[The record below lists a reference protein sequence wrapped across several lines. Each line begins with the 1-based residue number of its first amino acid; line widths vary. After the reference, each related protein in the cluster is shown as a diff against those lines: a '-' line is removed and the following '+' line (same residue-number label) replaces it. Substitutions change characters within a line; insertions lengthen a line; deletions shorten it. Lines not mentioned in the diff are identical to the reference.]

1 MAERVA
7 EREIPQGED
16 AGNTP
21 GRAFCGP
28 SGRVN
33 VPERVDTEED
43 RKGGKKG
50 PIRHRTGLKKLRH
63 SHDSN
68 SSVPS
73 AKIVPFPRK
82 NNRDPNCSD
91 RDFNF
96 YARKE
101 QTAIRQRRKRD
112 DVVGEGGGIIGPN
125 PGSVRGEDRTMRSG
139 KDSRERTNGKGR
151 SGRNRRRRDNR
162 EGPSAIQPGQSLRSA
177 HRSAG
182 VSNSSVACEIPASCS
197 SALSSCLMRSCDA
210 RSVTTT
216 WAVRAFS
223 VVLRAQT

>member
-1 MAERVA
+1 MPATL
-7 EREIPQGED
+7 REEPF
-16 AGNTP
+16 AGRQAARTSREGKN
-21 GRAFCGP
+21 A
-28 SGRVN
+28 
-33 VPERVDTEED
+33 EED

-112 DVVGEGGGIIGPN
+112 DVVGGGRDIIGPK
-125 PGSVRGEDRTMRSG
+125 PGSVRGKDRTMRSG
-139 KDSRERTNGKGR
+139 KDSREKTNGKGR
-151 SGRNRRRRDNR
+151 SGRNRWRRDNR

-197 SALSSCLMRSCDA
+197 SALSSCLMRSCDV

>member
-1 MAERVA
+1 MPATL
-7 EREIPQGED
+7 REEPF
-16 AGNTP
+16 AGRQAARTS
-21 GRAFCGP
+21 R
-28 SGRVN
+28 
-33 VPERVDTEED
+33 E
-43 RKGGKKG
+43 GKRYRRGSKRQQKG

-112 DVVGEGGGIIGPN
+112 DAVGGGRGIIGPN

-139 KDSRERTNGKGR
+139 RAG
-151 SGRNRRRRDNR
+151 R
-162 EGPSAIQPGQSLRSA
+162 EGTGGEETIGKDRLLYSPVSRSDR
-177 HRSAG
+177 HT
-182 VSNSSVACEIPASCS
+182 
-197 SALSSCLMRSCDA
+197 A
-210 RSVTTT
+210 RPESRTRA
-216 WAVRAFS
+216 WHAKSPPRAAVP
-223 VVLRAQT
+223 

>member
-28 SGRVN
+28 SGREN
-33 VPERVDTEED
+33 FPGREECRRGSER
-43 RKGGKKG
+43 RQKG

-96 YARKE
+96 YAQKE

-112 DVVGEGGGIIGPN
+112 DVVGEGRGIIRPN

-139 KDSRERTNGKGR
+139 RNRWRRAGRERTNGKGR
-151 SGRNRRRRDNR
+151 SGRADR
-162 EGPSAIQPGQSLRSA
+162 EGTGGEGTIGKGRPLYSPVSRSDR
-177 HRSAG
+177 HT
-182 VSNSSVACEIPASCS
+182 
-197 SALSSCLMRSCDA
+197 A
-210 RSVTTT
+210 RPESRT
-216 WAVRAFS
+216 RAWHAKS
-223 VVLRAQT
+223 PPRAARP

>member
-1 MAERVA
+1 MPAILWE
-7 EREIPQGED
+7 GLL
-16 AGNTP
+16 
-21 GRAFCGP
+21 RAFRPCERPGK
-28 SGRVN
+28 GRYRRGS
-33 VPERVDTEED
+33 ER
-43 RKGGKKG
+43 RQKG

-112 DVVGEGGGIIGPN
+112 DVVGGGGGIIGPN

-151 SGRNRRRRDNR
+151 SGRAGR
-162 EGPSAIQPGQSLRSA
+162 EGTGGEGTGGEGTIGKGRPLYSPVSRSDR
-177 HRSAG
+177 HT
-182 VSNSSVACEIPASCS
+182 
-197 SALSSCLMRSCDA
+197 A
-210 RSVTTT
+210 RPESRT
-216 WAVRAFS
+216 RAWHAKS
-223 VVLRAQT
+223 PPRAARP

>member
-1 MAERVA
+1 MPATL
-7 EREIPQGED
+7 REEP
-16 AGNTP
+16 
-21 GRAFCGP
+21 FCGP
-28 SGRVN
+28 SGREN
-33 VPERVDTEED
+33 FPGREECRRRSER
-43 RKGGKKG
+43 RQKG

-112 DVVGEGGGIIGPN
+112 DVVGGGGGIIGPIRD
-125 PGSVRGEDRTMRSG
+125 P
-139 KDSRERTNGKGR
+139 SREKTGRCGRGGTSGEGQSGRNNRGGTGGEGTVGKGQVEKGR
-151 SGRNRRRRDNR
+151 SGRAGR
-162 EGPSAIQPGQSLRSA
+162 EGTGGEGTIGKGRPLYSPVSRSDRHTA
-177 HRSAG
+177 RPESRTRAWHAKSPPRAAG
-182 VSNSSVACEIPASCS
+182 P
-197 SALSSCLMRSCDA
+197 
-210 RSVTTT
+210 
-216 WAVRAFS
+216 
-223 VVLRAQT
+223 

>member
-1 MAERVA
+1 MAEREA
-7 EREIPQGED
+7 EREIPQRED

-28 SGRVN
+28 SGREN
-33 VPERVDTEED
+33 FPGREECRRGSER
-43 RKGGKKG
+43 RQKG

-112 DVVGEGGGIIGPN
+112 DTVGGGRGIIGPN

-151 SGRNRRRRDNR
+151 SGRAGR
-162 EGPSAIQPGQSLRSA
+162 EGTGGEETIGKDRLLYSPVSRSDR
-177 HRSAG
+177 HT
-182 VSNSSVACEIPASCS
+182 
-197 SALSSCLMRSCDA
+197 A
-210 RSVTTT
+210 RPESRT
-216 WAVRAFS
+216 RAWHAKS
-223 VVLRAQT
+223 PPRAARP

>member
-1 MAERVA
+1 MAERVAERVA

-28 SGRVN
+28 SGREN
-33 VPERVDTEED
+33 FPGREECRRGSER
-43 RKGGKKG
+43 RQKG

-151 SGRNRRRRDNR
+151 SGRAGR
-162 EGPSAIQPGQSLRSA
+162 EGTGGEGTGGEGTIGKGRPLYSPVSRSDR
-177 HRSAG
+177 HT
-182 VSNSSVACEIPASCS
+182 
-197 SALSSCLMRSCDA
+197 A
-210 RSVTTT
+210 RPESRT
-216 WAVRAFS
+216 RAWHAKS
-223 VVLRAQT
+223 PPRAARP

>member
-28 SGRVN
+28 SGREN
-33 VPERVDTEED
+33 FPGREECRRGSER
-43 RKGGKKG
+43 RQKG

-151 SGRNRRRRDNR
+151 SGRAGR
-162 EGPSAIQPGQSLRSA
+162 EGTGGEGTGGEGTIGKGRPLYSPVSRSDR
-177 HRSAG
+177 HT
-182 VSNSSVACEIPASCS
+182 
-197 SALSSCLMRSCDA
+197 A
-210 RSVTTT
+210 RPESRTRA
-216 WAVRAFS
+216 WHAKSPPRAAVP
-223 VVLRAQT
+223 